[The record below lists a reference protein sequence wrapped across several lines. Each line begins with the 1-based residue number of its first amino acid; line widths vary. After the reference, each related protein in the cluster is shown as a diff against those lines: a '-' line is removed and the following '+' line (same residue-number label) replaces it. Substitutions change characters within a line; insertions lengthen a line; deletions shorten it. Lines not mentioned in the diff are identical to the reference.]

1 MKKILP
7 IIIILI
13 IFLIGV
19 GIISYPLV
27 SSVVNNIDMRN
38 AAGSYIEKAKT
49 MRDNDRALLVN
60 TANGKE
66 FVFTY
71 IAPGVWDIC
80 SVKYYKRRT
89 KQ

>member
-1 MKKILP
+1 MTVSDILAQLNLAMP
-7 IIIILI
+7 N
-13 IFLIGV
+13 
-19 GIISYPLV
+19 LV
-27 SSVVNNIDMRN
+27 
-38 AAGSYIEKAKT
+38 IEKAKT

-71 IAPGVWDIC
+71 IAPGAGDIC
-80 SVKYYKRRT
+80 SGKYYKRRN

>member
-1 MKKILP
+1 MTVSDILAQLKLAMP
-7 IIIILI
+7 NLT
-13 IFLIGV
+13 
-19 GIISYPLV
+19 
-27 SSVVNNIDMRN
+27 
-38 AAGSYIEKAKT
+38 IEKAKT
-49 MRDNDRALLVN
+49 IRDNDRALLVT

-66 FVFTY
+66 FIFTY

>member
-1 MKKILP
+1 MTVSDILAQLNLAMP
-7 IIIILI
+7 NLT
-13 IFLIGV
+13 
-19 GIISYPLV
+19 
-27 SSVVNNIDMRN
+27 
-38 AAGSYIEKAKT
+38 IEKAKT
-49 MRDNDRALLVN
+49 MRDNDRALLVT

-71 IAPGVWDIC
+71 VSPGVWDIC